1 MRTIRSL
8 IGRYDFGREIEAE
21 TMVNIR
27 NPNQMPKGPLAPP
40 VALAFTRGLAISLLP
55 VAWRYHMSQWAL
67 AKG

>member
-27 NPNQMPKGPLAPP
+27 NPNQDAKGP
-40 VALAFTRGLAISLLP
+40 VADATGFRIHSGF
-55 VAWRYHMSQWAL
+55 RD
-67 AKG
+67 